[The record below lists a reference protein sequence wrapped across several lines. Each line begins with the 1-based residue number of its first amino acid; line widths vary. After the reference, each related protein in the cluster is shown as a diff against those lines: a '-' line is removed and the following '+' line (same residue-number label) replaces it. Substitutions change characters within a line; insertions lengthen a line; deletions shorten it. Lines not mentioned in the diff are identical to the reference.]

1 MIDACEKDD
10 NNNDM
15 IYYGLPQLINIMD
28 MYFDKRFNELE
39 NNKRN
44 LTKKYIIYYDEQI
57 IKIKK
62 GQRLIIQ
69 MEWFTTWSP
78 PLKPVI
84 FVTNLRSNTLFF
96 EQNEMQ

>member
-1 MIDACEKDD
+1 
-10 NNNDM
+10 M

-39 NNKRN
+39 NNNKIVN
-44 LTKKYIIYYDEQI
+44 LTKKDIIYYDEQI

-69 MEWFTTWSP
+69 ME
-78 PLKPVI
+78 
-84 FVTNLRSNTLFF
+84 
-96 EQNEMQ
+96 